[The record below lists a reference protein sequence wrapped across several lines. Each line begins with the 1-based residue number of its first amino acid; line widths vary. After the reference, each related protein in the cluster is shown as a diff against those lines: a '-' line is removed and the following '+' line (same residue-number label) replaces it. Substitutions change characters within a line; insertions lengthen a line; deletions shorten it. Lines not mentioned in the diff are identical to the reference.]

1 MSLFLSSGAIILTS
15 LICALWILVDFN
27 IQEVINFIGNR
38 LFLFYPSNK
47 LVSTVVLFGQAPL
60 FDSPRKPPSIDNTN
74 MSDVG
79 SEERKMISV

>member
-1 MSLFLSSGAIILTS
+1 MFLSAGAIILTS
-15 LICALWILVDFN
+15 LICALWILVEFN

-38 LFLFYPSNK
+38 LSSNNSNK
-47 LVSTVVLFGQAPL
+47 FASKAVLFDQAPL

-79 SEERKMISV
+79 SEE